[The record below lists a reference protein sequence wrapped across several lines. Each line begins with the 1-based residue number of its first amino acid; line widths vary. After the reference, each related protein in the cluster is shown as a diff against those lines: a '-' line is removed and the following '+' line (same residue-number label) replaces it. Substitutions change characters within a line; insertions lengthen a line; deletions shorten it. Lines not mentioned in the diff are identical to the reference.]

1 MAETVYEGTRPG
13 TPAGTRPITPAGT
26 RPITPA
32 GTRTERFMEET
43 IRSEY
48 LQPPFSADGKFSEND
63 IVRFRTLVYSY
74 YGDFGRAFPWRETSD
89 PYRIL
94 LSEMMLQQTQTERV
108 LPKYHQFLE
117 AYPDFHALAEASA
130 SDILMLW
137 KGLGYNRR
145 ALALLRIAREAVDR
159 WGAVLPDD
167 EKQLRSLYM
176 VGPATA
182 AAVLSFAYRKPAL
195 YLETNI
201 RRVLLYCFFHD
212 AEHVKD
218 AELYAALDRVLDRTD
233 PKNWYYAL
241 MDYGVFLKK
250 MIENPNR
257 RSAHY
262 AKQPVFKNSDR
273 EIRGKLLSLF
283 IEKGASAFE
292 EIQRYLDFPEERLKK
307 CLDALVKEGFLSVQ
321 EEAGQTQ
328 SGSTCTSPESCK
340 SGRYSD
346 CGDDAVN
353 SPEAAAEQILIYRLA
368 R

>member
-1 MAETVYEGTRPG
+1 MAESGCEGVRPDISAG
-13 TPAGTRPITPAGT
+13 ISRVPARAG
-26 RPITPA
+26 
-32 GTRTERFMEET
+32 GSTERFTEEAV
-43 IRSEY
+43 RSEY
-48 LQPPFSADGKFSEND
+48 LKPAFSADGKFSEND
-63 IVRFRTLVYSY
+63 IVRFRSLIYSY
-74 YGDFGRAFPWRETSD
+74 YDDYGRVFPWRETSD

-94 LSEMMLQQTQTERV
+94 LSELMLQQTQTERV
-108 LPKYHQFLE
+108 LPKYHLFLE

-145 ALALLRIAREAVDR
+145 ALALLKIAREAVDR
-159 WGAVLPDD
+159 WDGGLPDD
-167 EKQLRSLYM
+167 ENQLRSLYM

-182 AAVLSFAYRKPAL
+182 AAVLSFAYQKPAL

-201 RRVLLYCFFHD
+201 RRVLLYCFFSN
-212 AEHVKD
+212 AANVKD
-218 AELYAALDRVLDRTD
+218 GDLYAALDRVLDRTD

-262 AKQPVFKNSDR
+262 AKQPAFRNSDR

-283 IEKGASAFE
+283 IEKGASSFE
-292 EIQRYLDFPEERLKK
+292 EIQRYLDFPEERLKI
-307 CLDALVKEGFLSVQ
+307 CLDALIKEGFLSVQ
-321 EEAGQTQ
+321 EGAGQLQ
-328 SGSTCTSPESCK
+328 SAGTSTASVSCASGGYSACSGDAGS
-340 SGRYSD
+340 
-346 CGDDAVN
+346 